1 MAGQFGGYIQSQGG
15 GGGGGVNNASGAIT
29 SGTLGPNTVYSGN
42 IASGQVSKYAFAS
55 GTTVDSAEWLIDD
68 TFATA
73 ERISG
78 GGEPAAVAF
87 TQSGTLQTAM
97 ASVSGRMPAIGVV
110 VANVVSG
117 GTATVYRNGR
127 LFSTAFN
134 YSGWA
139 NQPVYVG
146 RSGQCVAS
154 GASTSS
160 GDVQQILGISIS
172 ASGIFLQPGDALEGV
187 VAGSGDIGSGSVTGQ
202 AGGGNFC
209 VASGSLST
217 YDFASGATVRA
228 AQFVTVFS
236 SGTAWPII
244 TEEAIS
250 GVRAVCISQ
259 SGNLRIAMASVS
271 GRMPA
276 IGVVVD
282 NVASGISGVV
292 VYTQGAFQVTS
303 GLANYSGYLGKPVW
317 VGPSGHVVTF
327 SGSFNSGGF
336 NAASGGDFVQRFGV
350 CFNSGAFIVT
360 PDSTLLQ
367 NQLLGVN
374 DLVDVV
380 NRGFGV

>member
-42 IASGQVSKYAFAS
+42 IASGQVSNYAFAS
-55 GTTVDSAEWLIDD
+55 GTPVDSAEWLIDD

-146 RSGQCVAS
+146 RAGECVAS
-154 GASTSS
+154 
-160 GDVQQILGISIS
+160 
-172 ASGIFLQPGDALEGV
+172 
-187 VAGSGDIGSGSVTGQ
+187 
-202 AGGGNFC
+202 
-209 VASGSLST
+209 
-217 YDFASGATVRA
+217 R
-228 AQFVTVFS
+228 
-236 SGTAWPII
+236 
-244 TEEAIS
+244 
-250 GVRAVCISQ
+250 
-259 SGNLRIAMASVS
+259 
-271 GRMPA
+271 
-276 IGVVVD
+276 
-282 NVASGISGVV
+282 
-292 VYTQGAFQVTS
+292 
-303 GLANYSGYLGKPVW
+303 
-317 VGPSGHVVTF
+317 
-327 SGSFNSGGF
+327 
-336 NAASGGDFVQRFGV
+336 
-350 CFNSGAFIVT
+350 
-360 PDSTLLQ
+360 
-367 NQLLGVN
+367 
-374 DLVDVV
+374 
-380 NRGFGV
+380 